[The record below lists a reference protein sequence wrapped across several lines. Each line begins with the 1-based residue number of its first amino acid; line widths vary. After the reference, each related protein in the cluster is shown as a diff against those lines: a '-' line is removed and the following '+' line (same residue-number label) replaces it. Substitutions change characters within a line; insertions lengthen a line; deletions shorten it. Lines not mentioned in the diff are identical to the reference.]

1 MVKHLVQVKL
11 LRFVHVNLIYVKIPL
26 YSKKAI
32 MPSKYTDEIY
42 KIIVYLEGIFLWEEN
57 QNLVQNKN

>member
-1 MVKHLVQVKL
+1 
-11 LRFVHVNLIYVKIPL
+11 
-26 YSKKAI
+26 